1 MKVTPRPSG
10 QPSCLTD
17 VETKIQKA
25 EGPCFCS
32 HSMQAGLEPRI
43 PISYHCGIKRL
54 CGSAGAGLFLTQASR
69 WVAEEWVPRTL
80 GSLWGKE
87 EGPGARCQ
95 LWCLWAHTRGR
106 PVDLC
111 LEPVS
116 PGLERHLKRLCAL
129 KTSIPSPSC
138 DLQSTTITSP
148 LCICR
153 VPVASNCLW
162 GWSHVQVFVPIH
174 QLMGFTGNRERID
187 TEVRVRGQVEE
198 WMAQEGREKGDGRR
212 AVQPR
217 LQGHTGAGGTAQ
229 VG

>member
-87 EGPGARCQ
+87 EGPGARSQ

-129 KTSIPSPSC
+129 KTSLFLAHHVTYSLPPPPLYVSAGFP
-138 DLQSTTITSP
+138 LQATVSGGGHMF
-148 LCICR
+148 R
-153 VPVASNCLW
+153 CL
-162 GWSHVQVFVPIH
+162 
-174 QLMGFTGNRERID
+174 
-187 TEVRVRGQVEE
+187 
-198 WMAQEGREKGDGRR
+198 
-212 AVQPR
+212 
-217 LQGHTGAGGTAQ
+217 
-229 VG
+229 